1 MSENLC
7 QSESV
12 LFDMA
17 VIWHAAGRVTPW
29 DGRDFYNLSPATM
42 CAIDIPNLMPGSTKV
57 VSTVAGVSGRRL
69 T

>member
-17 VIWHAAGRVTPW
+17 VIWHAAGRVTPLGW
-29 DGRDFYNLSPATM
+29 S
-42 CAIDIPNLMPGSTKV
+42 
-57 VSTVAGVSGRRL
+57 
-69 T
+69 